1 MLLAVDVG
9 NTNIVLGGF
18 EGDKLK
24 FVSRL
29 QTVQGRMPDEY
40 SITIDAA
47 LRFYGY
53 SPDMFDGV
61 MLSCVVPPLTPVLKK
76 AISRLTTCRVMTISP
91 GSKTGLHIKIDN
103 PAILG
108 ADLVA
113 GAVGAAAKYP
123 LPCVVVDL
131 GTATKFSVLDKE
143 GCFVGASILPGVNLS
158 LEALSR
164 GTATLP
170 HIDFAETAAVIGK
183 NSPDSMRS
191 GILYGTASMID
202 GMLKRIAEELGE
214 PVFAVA
220 TGGIA
225 ANIIPYCKEE
235 VAQDENLVL
244 NGIRLIYERSR
255 GASH

>member
-18 EGDKLK
+18 DGDDLK
-24 FVSRL
+24 FVSRI
-29 QTVQGRMPDEY
+29 QTVTSRMPDEY

-47 LRFYGY
+47 LRFHGF
-53 SPDMFDGV
+53 SPDRFEGV
-61 MLSCVVPPLTPVLKK
+61 MISCVVPPLAPLLKE
-76 AISRLTTCRVMTISP
+76 AIGNLMSCRVMTVSP
-91 GSKTGLHIKIDN
+91 GSRTGLNIKIDN

-113 GAVGAAAKYP
+113 GAVGAIAKYP

-131 GTATKFSVLDKE
+131 GTATKFSVIDRD
-143 GCFVGASILPGVNLS
+143 GSFVGASILPGVMLS
-158 LEALSR
+158 LEALSK

-170 HIDFAETAAVIGK
+170 HIDFGGMVSVIGR

-191 GILYGTASMID
+191 GIIYGTASMID
-202 GMLKRIAEELGE
+202 GMLKRISQELGE
-214 PVFAVA
+214 DVFAVA

-225 ANIIPYCKEE
+225 PSIIPHCEAKI
-235 VAQDENLVL
+235 VTDETIVL
-244 NGIRLIYERSR
+244 NGIKLIYQRSR
-255 GASH
+255 AS